1 MNRKESK
8 VFISRRRRKK
18 EPHAWN
24 LVKYEGHWFHV
35 DCTWDRGIGMNP
47 NVNHW
52 YFMMSDDEFN
62 ANGEHTE
69 DWKYPDKKY
78 PTGNECI
85 IKNKFYKN
93 NTGIATDEQIAQN
106 PIILEHKYAPDA
118 QVISQDKNGHIRMC
132 LSGQPV
138 TEPHNL
144 NGFLCVDCGR
154 DTKNDQESGGGEKP
168 PTDPKPPT
176 APEPSNPSGSDGRE
190 ETVTGSNGHTM
201 FSVFESASKVSR
213 AHIEF

>member
-1 MNRKESK
+1 M
-8 VFISRRRRKK
+8 
-18 EPHAWN
+18 
-24 LVKYEGHWFHV
+24 

-176 APEPSNPSGSDGRE
+176 APEPSNPSGSDI
-190 ETVTGSNGHTM
+190 M
-201 FSVFESASKVSR
+201 VS
-213 AHIEF
+213 

>member
-1 MNRKESK
+1 M
-8 VFISRRRRKK
+8 
-18 EPHAWN
+18 
-24 LVKYEGHWFHV
+24 

-176 APEPSNPSGSDGRE
+176 APGTIKSFRIRWSGRNRNRKQRSYH
-190 ETVTGSNGHTM
+190 VQC
-201 FSVFESASKVSR
+201 
-213 AHIEF
+213 I